1 MAGTSYLQNLQNRG
15 RYTERNREAQGKA
28 MKMVMDSG
36 ERAGDDSGAGS
47 VMRELM
53 TRMVIL
59 MEVLV
64 KVAGDDSRA
73 LSTYLV
79 AG

>member
-1 MAGTSYLQNLQNRG
+1 
-15 RYTERNREAQGKA
+15 